1 MKILN
6 LYAGI
11 GGNRKLWGNE
21 HQITAVEINE
31 EILNVYH
38 ENFPFDKAILG
49 DAEEYLL
56 KHFNEFDFIWDS
68 TPCQKNS
75 RARFW
80 GHGKKSPAF
89 PDLNVYKHYIFLQHY
104 FKGRFVVENVVPYYE
119 PLIKP
124 TIKIGR
130 HLFWSNFDISHFES
144 TDADIK
150 NGNIKEWEQLHGF
163 DLSCYKFSTRKDQI
177 LRNCVHPDLGLHI
190 LKESQRQGLFNLNE
204 IS

>member
-21 HQITAVEINE
+21 HKITAVEINP
-31 EILNVYH
+31 EIAKVYSD
-38 ENFPFDKAILG
+38 NFPDDVLIVG

-56 KHFNEFDFIWDS
+56 NHYNEYDFVWDS

-80 GHGKKSPAF
+80 AHGKKLPAF
-89 PDLNVYKHYIFLQHY
+89 PDLNVYKHYLFLKHY
-104 FKGRFVVENVVPYYE
+104 YKGKFVVENVIPYYE

-130 HLFWSNFDISHFES
+130 HLFWSNFNILPFNSK
-144 TDADIK
+144 DADIK
-150 NGNIKEWEQLHGF
+150 DGNIEEWQELHGF
-163 DLSCYKFSTRKDQI
+163 NISKYKFSTRKDQI

-190 LKESQRQGLFNLNE
+190 LNESQRVGLFKHLD
-204 IS
+204 I

>member
-1 MKILN
+1 MRVLN

-11 GGNRKLWGNE
+11 GGNRKLWTDCE
-21 HQITAVEINE
+21 VTAVEINP
-31 EILNVYH
+31 EIAKVYAD
-38 ENFPFDKAILG
+38 NFPEDELIIG

-56 KHFNEFDFIWDS
+56 KHFNKYNFIWDS

-89 PDLNVYKHYIFLQHY
+89 PDLNVYKHYIFLKNY
-104 FKGRFVVENVVPYYE
+104 FKGRFVVENVIPYYE

-130 HLFWSNFDISHFES
+130 HLFWSNFDIMPIES
-144 TDADIK
+144 NDADIK
-150 NGNIKEWEQLHGF
+150 NGNIDEWQKLHGF
-163 DLSCYKFSTRKDQI
+163 DISEYKFTTRKDQI

-190 LKESQRQGLFNLNE
+190 FNESKRIGLFKNSDL
-204 IS
+204 